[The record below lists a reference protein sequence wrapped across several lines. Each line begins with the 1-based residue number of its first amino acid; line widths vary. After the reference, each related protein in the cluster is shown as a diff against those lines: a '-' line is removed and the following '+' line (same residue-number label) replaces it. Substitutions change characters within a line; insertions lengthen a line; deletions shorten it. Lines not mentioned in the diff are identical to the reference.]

1 MSRTLSSISPNTA
14 YVSPNQL
21 VTAQLATNVGFNP
34 NDYVYA
40 YGNNQVGNLGSTIG
54 VGLTSTFNAGTQV
67 NGAVQT
73 GFAPTSVMS
82 GPYSASATYTGAT
95 RTQGNLLQTS
105 TNFSASTSGTVPRI
119 CVLNNGNIAVIWR
132 DSAASN
138 CKIAI
143 FTNAGVSVLAATTI
157 SSQTNAGA
165 AIASNGISAM
175 TDGGF
180 VVCYTSNVA
189 SYYQR
194 FNSAGTTVVSE
205 TQLGGTLSSAQN
217 FLSIAAGKGGDFAI
231 VGNNN
236 NGQAYVVNYT
246 SSNVYNGQAT
256 LTSASN
262 WYDNDIVGLSNGN
275 YAAVGIQ
282 NANTLNYFIVSSSA
296 SIVVGSGSTV
306 VNSGSTP
313 ADVFNCAAYDGGFV
327 IASRNTSN
335 AHARLISIANN
346 GTVLNTGAT
355 NNISSSSQTV
365 CVAENNTAYMMFL
378 NGSTGVWNVS
388 KYNSINTTNPTL
400 ETTFVVNS
408 FSPGAYTSKTLY
420 NALNGALYYGF
431 RTSSTNL
438 PAFVT
443 VNQATYTQNVT
454 VLTNQGLYTPTNGYY
469 FLGIGATTA
478 TANSSGLIYT
488 NGGIALPSTYPSVST
503 GYAFDYQSNSYWAQ
517 RGTINGRAINLQG
530 AQ

>member
-54 VGLTSTFNAGTQV
+54 VGLVNTFIAGTQV
-67 NGAVQT
+67 NGFIQT
-73 GFAPTSVMS
+73 GLAPTAVMS
-82 GPYSASATYTGAT
+82 GPYSATATYTGAT

-105 TNFSASTSGTVPRI
+105 TSFSASTSGTVPRI

-132 DSAASN
+132 DSAASD

-143 FTNAGVSVLAATTI
+143 FTNAGVSVKAATTI

-165 AIASNGISAM
+165 YIAANGISAM

-180 VVCYTSNVA
+180 VVCYTSNTT

-205 TQLGGTLSSAQN
+205 TQISGTLSSAQN
-217 FLSIAAGKGGDFAI
+217 YLSVAAGKGGDFAF
-231 VGNNN
+231 VGNNS
-236 NGQAYVVNYT
+236 NGQAYTVHYT
-246 SSNVYNGQAT
+246 SSNVYSGQVT
-256 LTSASN
+256 LTSATN

-282 NANTLNYFIVSSSA
+282 GANTVSYLIVSSSV
-296 SIVVGSGSTV
+296 SIVAAY
-306 VNSGSTP
+306 NSLNGGSTP
-313 ADVFNCAAYDGGFV
+313 NDVFNCAAYDGGFV
-327 IASRNTSN
+327 IASRNTST
-335 AHARLISIANN
+335 AAGRLISIANN
-346 GTVLNTGAT
+346 GTQLNTGVS
-355 NNISSSSQTV
+355 NGVSSSQPSV
-365 CVAENNTAYMMFL
+365 CVGENNTAYFMFL
-378 NGSTGVWNVS
+378 NNNTGQWNVS
-388 KYNSINTTNPTL
+388 KYNSINTTSPTL

-408 FSPGAYTSKTLY
+408 FSPGAYTGKNLY

-454 VLTNQGLYTPTNGYY
+454 ALTNQGFYTPTNGYY

-478 TANSSGLIYT
+478 AANTSGLIYT